1 MAGKKLFVRLLD
13 ALISASA
20 VLAGLFIL
28 VTAILVGYEVIMRY
42 VFDAPTLWTFDVTIF
57 LIMYAA
63 YLGSAFTLREGKHVR
78 IEFFTHWL
86 ERYPLPSRLLGILS
100 NLIIIVF
107 WLLATYTAI
116 RDTITAY
123 RFSQVT
129 QSYLRFPLAIPLA
142 ALVLGGFLVLIQL
155 FIDTVTLCLFRGRRS
170 AS

>member
-1 MAGKKLFVRLLD
+1 MAEKTFVRLLNG
-13 ALISASA
+13 LISVSA
-20 VLAGLFIL
+20 ITAGLFIL
-28 VTAILVGYEVIMRY
+28 ITALLVGYEVIMRY

-78 IEFFTHWL
+78 LEFFTHWL
-86 ERYPLPSRLLGILS
+86 ERYPLPSRLLRILS

-107 WLLATYTAI
+107 WLLATYTAF

-123 RFSQVT
+123 KFSQVT
-129 QSYLRFPLAIPLA
+129 QSYLRFPLIIPLI

-155 FIDTVTLCLFRGRRS
+155 FVDTIKLCMLRGRGP
-170 AS
+170 A